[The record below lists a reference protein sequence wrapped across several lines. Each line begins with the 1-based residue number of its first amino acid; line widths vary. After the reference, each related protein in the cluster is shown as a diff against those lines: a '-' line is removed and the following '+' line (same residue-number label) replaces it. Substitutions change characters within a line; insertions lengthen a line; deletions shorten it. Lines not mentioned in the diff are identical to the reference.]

1 MKYQCQQT
9 RDSRKLIIIVINDA
23 LQGCGGVVNNRINKG
38 FTTEPANEYFFIY
51 FFKKVSDKV
60 TGKKVDCVVHFVR
73 LNKTLLKY
81 EDSPDILSMA
91 RNSCG

>member
-1 MKYQCQQT
+1 MN
-9 RDSRKLIIIVINDA
+9 I
-23 LQGCGGVVNNRINKG
+23 
-38 FTTEPANEYFFIY
+38 FI
-51 FFKKVSDKV
+51 FFKKITDIV

-73 LNKTLLKY
+73 LTKTLLKY

>member
-1 MKYQCQQT
+1 MHYKVVAALSIT
-9 RDSRKLIIIVINDA
+9 ALITVLLLSQPMNIF
-23 LQGCGGVVNNRINKG
+23 L
-38 FTTEPANEYFFIY
+38 Y

>member
-1 MKYQCQQT
+1 MHYKVVAALSIT
-9 RDSRKLIIIVINDA
+9 ALRKVSLLSPPMNI
-23 LQGCGGVVNNRINKG
+23 
-38 FTTEPANEYFFIY
+38 FI
-51 FFKKVSDKV
+51 FFKKITDIV

-73 LNKTLLKY
+73 LTKTLLKY

>member
-1 MKYQCQQT
+1 MHYKVVAALSIT
-9 RDSRKLIIIVINDA
+9 ALRKVLLLSPPMNI
-23 LQGCGGVVNNRINKG
+23 
-38 FTTEPANEYFFIY
+38 FI
-51 FFKKVSDKV
+51 FFKKITDIV

-73 LNKTLLKY
+73 LTKTLLKY